1 MKDITV
7 SLQSKDQIREFI
19 QINTKSGCQVDV
31 SDGRCYID
39 GKSLL
44 GLLSLALFH
53 PLSVSLIGEDT
64 NISKVFE
71 AYKKHNLLSV

>member
-1 MKDITV
+1 MNNISV
-7 SLQSKDQIREFI
+7 SLNSKDQIREFI

-31 SDGRCYID
+31 SDGRSFID

-53 PLSVSLIGEDT
+53 PLSVSLIGEDAST
-64 NISKVFE
+64 AKVFE
-71 AYKKHNLLSV
+71 AYKEHNLLAV